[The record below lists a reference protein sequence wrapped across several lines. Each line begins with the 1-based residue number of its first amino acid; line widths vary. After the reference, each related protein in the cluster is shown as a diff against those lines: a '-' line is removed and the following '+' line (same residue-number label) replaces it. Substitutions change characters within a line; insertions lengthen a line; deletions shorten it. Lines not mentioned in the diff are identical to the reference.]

1 MKPNR
6 HPSDETLAAYAAG
19 TLDEGSAF
27 VVAAHL
33 AMCRECR
40 DAVDDFEAIGGVLLA
55 DAGAENLGRALDG
68 AVMQELAAPVARAP
82 RLPLAP
88 GETPVDRLI
97 SIYGQRRWVWCGFGV
112 SSAAVDV
119 PVQDGVRVFLL
130 KAAAGTQM
138 PQHTHSGVERTL
150 VLKGAF
156 EHELGRFAAGDIE
169 EADGETDHRPRVDAS
184 SECVCLVAMSGK
196 LLLPGVLGK
205 LMQPFVRI

>member
-6 HPSDETLAAYAAG
+6 HPTDETLAAYAAG

-33 AMCRECR
+33 AMCAECR
-40 DAVDDFEAIGGVLLA
+40 EAVADFEAIGGVLLA
-55 DAGAENLGRALDG
+55 DAGAQRLGRTLDG
-68 AVMQELAAPVARAP
+68 AAVQELATPRPAPVSR
-82 RLPLAP
+82 PLRN
-88 GETPVDRLI
+88 GETAVDRLI
-97 SIYGQRRWVWCGFGV
+97 SIYGQDRWIWRGFGV
-112 SSAAVDV
+112 SSAAVNV

-138 PQHTHSGVERTL
+138 PRHTHSGVERTL

-169 EADGETDHRPRVDAS
+169 EADGETDHRPRVDAA
-184 SECVCLVAMSGK
+184 SECICLVAMSGR